1 MNLNKAMLI
10 GRLTKAPELRQTPSG
25 QSVCSFGIATNRA
38 WTDQGGK
45 KQEKVEFH
53 NIVVWGRLAEICNQ
67 YLAKGQLVFLE
78 GRIESRSWNDKTHPE
93 IKHYRTEI
101 IAEAMQMGPRG
112 GNTGEREDA
121 SNVPPKNNSK
131 INEVTET
138 IQYPGDE
145 DIKPDDIQ
153 F

>member
-1 MNLNKAMLI
+1 M
-10 GRLTKAPELRQTPSG
+10 
-25 QSVCSFGIATNRA
+25 CSFGIATNRT

-67 YLAKGQLVFLE
+67 YLVKGQLVFLE
-78 GRIESRSWNDKTHPE
+78 GRIESRNWNDKTHPE

-112 GNTGEREDA
+112 GGAGGREDLE
-121 SNVPPKNNSK
+121 NTPQKTPSK

-145 DIKPDDIQ
+145 EIKPDDIQ